1 VYSEHSVQS
10 QLTLYRVGPPLLGQG
25 LTLSV
30 YSEHSVLSQLRRRR
44 APAGWA
50 AQAGRRP
57 LPMMAAS
64 SCAALVV
71 CVTILVAAT
80 TRAPDIATIAGMRQR
95 ALRGGDVVGVD
106 LAPQRAYEMLR
117 SGQSES
123 RGWDLKTQP
132 ATRRAAPRRDATTPR
147 SSPTPIPPPPTPR
160 FQPEELCCSHS
171 ENL

>member
-1 VYSEHSVQS
+1 
-10 QLTLYRVGPPLLGQG
+10 
-25 LTLSV
+25 
-30 YSEHSVLSQLRRRR
+30 
-44 APAGWA
+44 
-50 AQAGRRP
+50 
-57 LPMMAAS
+57 MMAAS

-95 ALRGGDVVGVD
+95 ALWGGDVVGVD

-132 ATRRAAPRRDATTPR
+132 ATR
-147 SSPTPIPPPPTPR
+147 S
-160 FQPEELCCSHS
+160 CSYCS
-171 ENL
+171 WSQAGTSRCYGSLPLGGL